1 MVIFKKKLKILKN
14 KILLHCKY
22 KVFNFKKITLFFSKL
37 KTLIKRQKTVSTNLI
52 YITHSKMR
60 FFIIFFIF
68 IFFIFFCIFLKFIL
82 KIFFCIFFHF
92 FPIFCNIF
100 LKKLQFFTFFLYFF
114 AFFTDFF
121 SIFLN
126 SYFSL
131 LIYVFTFK
139 NL

>member
-37 KTLIKRQKTVSTNLI
+37 KTLKKRQKTVSTNLI

-100 LKKLQFFTFFLYFF
+100 LKNYNFLHFFY
-114 AFFTDFF
+114 
-121 SIFLN
+121 IFLL
-126 SYFSL
+126 FL
-131 LIYVFTFK
+131 PIFLVFF
-139 NL
+139 